1 MESGRSPFRTKKL
14 KNEEQRTIVQG
25 NPDSGSESGTWTA
38 QRRRRTEHIGDSRIL
53 QRERTRS
60 LPAHTLTP
68 PAAERKTAKLNDD
81 VAKALSA
88 VFHIPARIW
97 KGEPMSD
104 DEARMITEV
113 GLPALLMA
121 RKLEKL
127 PPKFRQTILEQI
139 EQAHEHEKLKRAVDP
154 KKTDGS

>member
-1 MESGRSPFRTKKL
+1 MKNNVLSFR
-14 KNEEQRTIVQG
+14 E
-25 NPDSGSESGTWTA
+25 
-38 QRRRRTEHIGDSRIL
+38 
-53 QRERTRS
+53 
-60 LPAHTLTP
+60 TLT
-68 PAAERKTAKLNDD
+68 AAASLVPGLLNADGEPNTSAIAEYCKENGHEVSQPTLSRHLRPKGKPRKLNDD